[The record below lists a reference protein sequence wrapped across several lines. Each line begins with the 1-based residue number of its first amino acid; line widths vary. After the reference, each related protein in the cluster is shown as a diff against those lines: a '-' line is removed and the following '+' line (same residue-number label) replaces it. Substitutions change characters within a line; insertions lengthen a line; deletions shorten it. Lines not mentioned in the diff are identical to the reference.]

1 MYNLKEEKPVK
12 QEKRLVNG
20 EKVAKNREDLRK
32 SEGKT
37 AGNVAK
43 TVKNKYSKNKI

>member
-1 MYNLKEEKPVK
+1 MYNPKEEKMIK
-12 QEKRLVNG
+12 QEKKLENG

-37 AGNVAK
+37 EGNVAK
-43 TVKNKYSKNKI
+43 TVKKKYSKNKI